1 MLETEK
7 DWRYLRCDME
17 KKHPTKIM
25 MVRYNSAG
33 TWFHTPGKGWA
44 LYEPDHPELPRLHAE
59 LKAQEDK
66 DGEEA
71 PNLASAQR
79 QLAEQQ
85 DVSLPETQVDEE
97 DLAGGAEEC
106 GDEELNET
114 QLPEDECGDAK
125 LNETPLPEHEER
137 GDEELNETQPE
148 HEERGD
154 DEELNETQ
162 LLEHEGHK
170 QLVDEDKLWENAAT
184 VDEAYK
190 MTQELSWREATQD
203 MEQWQQPPAAENAG
217 YFEEEWPA
225 ADNVDYAAREWPA
238 AENVGYSKCV
248 AAENIDYVAKEW
260 PATENVGCLEWPA
273 AENFYY
279 SANQWPAAENVDY
292 LAEYVG
298 SSQELEWAAAG
309 NVAYEWPAAGNVAA
323 KEWQAE
329 DAVGYLEEP
338 PAADNVGYLEEPAAD
353 NACYLEEELPA
364 ADNACYW
371 EEELP
376 LEEELPAADIACYL
390 EEELPAADNACYL
403 EEELPAAD
411 NAWYLEEE
419 LPAADNACYL
429 EEELPAADNACYLEE
444 EPAAKKVCISE
455 DAQKWQETFK
465 QEENTEGAG
474 RWWAADNEQT
484 RSWPDNK
491 RHQGEEWPGG
501 EGGDEAPDARDAV
514 MKERGLDLEWPW
526 YGPREDWP
534 EQLNEEGLEVE
545 AAFESLGWRAGF
557 GGSLNFAP
565 CFTNLR
571 LRPPPNLALVISVG
585 CPKLRFLAPPN
596 LALSAQKL
604 GFGSSKPCFR
614 RPKLGFWPP
623 KPCLGWFVVS
633 NVIAR
638 GFNKR
643 IDLRGCAGSMV
654 AGPEVAKQQHAER
667 QCQSRVLTAIAW
679 HIFFSETTAAN
690 MLQNIA
696 A

>member
-1 MLETEK
+1 DCPTLKRGATLRHSPSFEKELELVMLETEK

-114 QLPEDECGDAK
+114 QLPEDEECGDAK

-162 LLEHEGHK
+162 LLEHEGRSNEELPEHK
-170 QLVDEDKLWENAAT
+170 QLENAAT

-248 AAENIDYVAKEW
+248 AAENIDYVAKQW

-279 SANQWPAAENVDY
+279 SANQWPAENVDY
-292 LAEYVG
+292 LAEYVD

-309 NVAYEWPAAGNVAA
+309 NVAYEWPAAGNVVA

-329 DAVGYLEEP
+329 DAVGYLEEL

-376 LEEELPAADIACYL
+376 AADNACYLEEELPAADNACYL

-484 RSWPDNK
+484 RSWLEDK
-491 RHQGEEWPGG
+491 RRQGEWPGG

-545 AAFESLGWRAGF
+545 D
-557 GGSLNFAP
+557 
-565 CFTNLR
+565 
-571 LRPPPNLALVISVG
+571 
-585 CPKLRFLAPPN
+585 PKLQN
-596 LALSAQKL
+596 SNT
-604 GFGSSKPCFR
+604 
-614 RPKLGFWPP
+614 PKD
-623 KPCLGWFVVS
+623 
-633 NVIAR
+633 N
-638 GFNKR
+638 
-643 IDLRGCAGSMV
+643 
-654 AGPEVAKQQHAER
+654 
-667 QCQSRVLTAIAW
+667 
-679 HIFFSETTAAN
+679 AN
-690 MLQNIA
+690 HES
-696 A
+696 